1 MSVKGARILITGVTS
16 QVGLPVARELAKNNE
31 VFGLGRLRRSQ
42 ERDQLTEMGVTPV
55 SADLATDDFA
65 GLPANLDYVIN
76 FAVVKTGDFDHD
88 LAANAEGVG
97 RLMARLGGIRAF
109 LHCSSTAVYQANGH
123 HAFKETDPLGDNHR
137 AIFPT
142 YSICKIAA
150 ESMVKFAGRQ
160 WNIPTTIARLNVP
173 YGDNGGWPAF
183 HLEMILGGM
192 AIDVHADAPSVYNPI
207 HEDDYIATI
216 PRLLEIASVPAT
228 IVNWG
233 GTEEAS
239 IEDWCRYI
247 GSLVGVEPKFN
258 PTDKTIPSVRI
269 DTTRMRE
276 LVGSTRVGWK
286 DGIRRMVRARH
297 PELSLRE

>member
-1 MSVKGARILITGVTS
+1 MRDARILITGATS
-16 QVGLPVARELAKNNE
+16 QVGLPVARELAKSNE
-31 VFGLGRLRRSQ
+31 VFGLGRLRRAE
-42 ERDQLTEMGVTPV
+42 EREHLARIGVQPV
-55 SADLATDDFA
+55 AADLATDDFA
-65 GLPANLDYVIN
+65 SLPRDLDYVIN
-76 FAVVKTGDFDHD
+76 FAVVKTGNFDHD

-97 RLMARLGGIRAF
+97 RLMARLAGIRAF
-109 LHCSSTAVYQANGH
+109 LHCSSTAVYQADGH

-150 ESMVKFAGRQ
+150 ESMVKFAARQ

-192 AIDVHADAPSVYNPI
+192 AIDVHVDAPSIYNPI

-216 PRLLEIASVPAT
+216 PRLLEAASVPAT
-228 IVNWG
+228 VVNWG
-233 GTEEAS
+233 GSEEAS

-247 GSLVGVEPKFN
+247 GELVGVPPKFN
-258 PTDKTIPSVRI
+258 STATTIPSVRI
-269 DTTRMRE
+269 DTTRMLE
-276 LVGSTRVGWK
+276 LIGPTRVGWK
-286 DGIRRMVRARH
+286 DGIRRMVQARH
-297 PELSLRE
+297 PELALTR

>member
-1 MSVKGARILITGVTS
+1 VKDARILITGATS

-31 VFGLGRLRRSQ
+31 VYGLGRLRSGE
-42 ERDQLTEMGVTPV
+42 ERDRLTNIGVKPV
-55 SADLATDDFA
+55 SADLASDDFA
-65 GLPANLDYVIN
+65 GLPTNLDYAIN
-76 FAVVKTGDFDHD
+76 FAVVKTGDFDYD

-97 RLMARLGGIRAF
+97 RLMARLAGIRAF
-109 LHCSSTAVYQANGH
+109 LHCSSTAVYQADGH
-123 HAFKETDPLGDNHR
+123 RAFKESDPLGDNHR

-150 ESMVKFAGRQ
+150 ESIVKFAARQ
-160 WNIPTTIARLNVP
+160 WRIPTTIARLNVP

-192 AIDVHADAPSVYNPI
+192 AIDVHENAPSIYNPI
-207 HEDDYIATI
+207 HEDDYIEMI
-216 PRLLEIASVPAT
+216 PRLLSAASLPAA

-247 GSLVGVEPKFN
+247 GGLVGIEPKFN
-258 PTDKTIPSVRI
+258 PTEKTIPSVRI
-269 DTTRMRE
+269 DTTRMLE
-276 LVGSTRVGWK
+276 LLGPTRVGWK
-286 DGIRRMVRARH
+286 DGILRMIRARH
-297 PELSLRE
+297 PELPLRG

>member
-1 MSVKGARILITGVTS
+1 MKGARILITGATS
-16 QVGLPVARELAKNNE
+16 QVGLPVARELAKSNE
-31 VFGLGRLRRSQ
+31 VYGLGRLRRAE
-42 ERDQLTEMGVTPV
+42 ERERLASIGVKPV
-55 SADLATDDFA
+55 GADLVTDDFA
-65 GLPANLDYVIN
+65 GLPPKLDYVIN
-76 FAVVKTGDFDHD
+76 FAVVKTGNFDHD

-97 RLMARLGGIRAF
+97 RLMSRLAGIRAF
-109 LHCSSTAVYQANGH
+109 LHCSSTAVYQADGH
-123 HAFKETDPLGDNHR
+123 RAFKETDPLGDNHR

-150 ESMVKFAGRQ
+150 ESMVKFAARQ

-192 AIDVHADAPSVYNPI
+192 AIDVHVDAPSTYNPI

-216 PRLLEIASVPAT
+216 PRLLAAASVPAT

-233 GTEEAS
+233 GSEEAS

-247 GSLVGVEPKFN
+247 GTLVGVEPKLN
-258 PTDKTIPSVRI
+258 PTEHTIPSVRI
-269 DTTRMRE
+269 DTTRMVE
-276 LVGSTRVGWK
+276 LIGPTRVGWK
-286 DGIRRMVRARH
+286 EGILRMVRARH
-297 PELSLRE
+297 PELALRT

>member
-1 MSVKGARILITGVTS
+1 VKDARILITGATS

-31 VFGLGRLRRSQ
+31 VYGLGRLRSSE
-42 ERDQLTEMGVTPV
+42 ERDRLTNIGVKPL
-55 SADLATDDFA
+55 SADLASDDFA
-65 GLPANLDYVIN
+65 GLPTNLDYAIN
-76 FAVVKTGDFDHD
+76 FAVVKTGDFDYD

-97 RLMARLGGIRAF
+97 RLMARLAGIRAF
-109 LHCSSTAVYQANGH
+109 LHCSSTAVYQADGH
-123 HAFKETDPLGDNHR
+123 RAFKESDPLGDNHR

-150 ESMVKFAGRQ
+150 ESIVKFAARQ
-160 WNIPTTIARLNVP
+160 WRIPTTIARLNVP

-192 AIDVHADAPSVYNPI
+192 AIDVHENAPSIYNPI
-207 HEDDYIATI
+207 HEDDYIEMI
-216 PRLLEIASVPAT
+216 PRLLSAASLPVA

-247 GSLVGVEPKFN
+247 GGLVGIEPKFN
-258 PTDKTIPSVRI
+258 PTEKTIPSVRI
-269 DTTRMRE
+269 DTTRMLE
-276 LVGSTRVGWK
+276 LLGPTRVGWK
-286 DGIRRMVRARH
+286 DGILRMIRARH
-297 PELSLRE
+297 PELPLRG

>member
-1 MSVKGARILITGVTS
+1 VKGARILITGVTS
-16 QVGLPVARELAKNNE
+16 QVGLPVARELAKSNE
-31 VFGLGRLRRSQ
+31 VFGLARLRRSE
-42 ERDQLTEMGVTPV
+42 ERDRLASIGVKPV
-55 SADLATDDFA
+55 CADLATDNFA
-65 GLPANLDYVIN
+65 ELPTNLDYVIN
-76 FAVVKTGDFDHD
+76 FAVVKTGNFDHD

-97 RLMARLGGIRAF
+97 HLMSRLAGIRAF
-109 LHCSSTAVYQANGH
+109 LHCSSTAVYQADGH
-123 HAFKETDPLGDNHR
+123 RAFKETDPLGDNHR

-150 ESMVKFAGRQ
+150 ETIVRFAARQ

-192 AIDVHADAPSVYNPI
+192 AIDVHADAPSIYNPI
-207 HEDDYIATI
+207 HEDDYITMI
-216 PRLLEIASVPAT
+216 PRLLAAASVPAT

-247 GSLVGVEPKFN
+247 GSLVGIEPRFN
-258 PTDKTIPSVRI
+258 PTEKTIPSVRI
-269 DTTRMRE
+269 DTSRMLQ
-276 LVGSTRVGWK
+276 LVGPTRVGWK
-286 DGIRRMVRARH
+286 EGILRMVRARH
-297 PELSLRE
+297 PELDLRA

>member
-1 MSVKGARILITGVTS
+1 VKGERILITGATS
-16 QVGLPVARELAKNNE
+16 QVGLPVARDLARDNE
-31 VFGLGRLRRSQ
+31 VFGLARLRRRE
-42 ERDQLTEMGVTPV
+42 ERDLLASMGVEPI
-55 SADLATDDFA
+55 SADLVTDDFA
-65 GLPANLDYVIN
+65 KLPSRLDYVLN

-97 RLMARLGGIRAF
+97 RLMSRLEGIRAF
-109 LHCSSTAVYQANGH
+109 LHCSSTAVYQADGH
-123 HAFKETDPLGDNHR
+123 RAFKETDPLGDNHR

-150 ESMVKFAGRQ
+150 ESMVRFGARQ

-192 AIDVHADAPSVYNPI
+192 AIDVHSDAPSIYNPI
-207 HEDDYIATI
+207 HEDDYIRTI
-216 PRLLEIASVPAT
+216 PGLLEAASVPAT
-228 IVNWG
+228 VVNWG
-233 GTEEAS
+233 GIEEAS

-247 GSLVGVEPKFN
+247 GTLVGIEAKLN
-258 PTDKTIPSVRI
+258 PTDKTIPGVRI

-276 LVGSTRVGWK
+276 LIGPTRVGWK
-286 DGIRRMVRARH
+286 EGIRRMVSARH
-297 PELSLRE
+297 PELTLRG